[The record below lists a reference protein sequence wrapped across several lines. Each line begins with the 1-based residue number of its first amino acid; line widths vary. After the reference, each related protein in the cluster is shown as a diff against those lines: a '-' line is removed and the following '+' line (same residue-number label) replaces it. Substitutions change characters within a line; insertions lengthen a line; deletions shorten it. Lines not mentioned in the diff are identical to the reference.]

1 MFGRKTEGKPPSK
14 IDSLI
19 GAGTV
24 IEGHIRFA
32 GGLRVDGEI
41 RGNVEAADSGSASVL
56 VISEKA
62 QIEGRVSVDHMIISG
77 TIVGPVKVLT
87 SIEMHPKAKIVGDV
101 EYDTIEMHQG
111 AIIEGRLV
119 HRSSS
124 AAPAEPEP
132 NPETADQKV

>member
-19 GAGTV
+19 GAGTM
-24 IEGHIRFA
+24 IEGNIRFA

-41 RGNVEAADSGSASVL
+41 KGNVEATESGSASVL

-62 QIEGRVSVDHMIISG
+62 QIEGAVNVDHMIISG
-77 TIVGPVKVLT
+77 TVVGPVKVQT
-87 SIEMHPKAKIVGDV
+87 SIEMHPKARIIGDV

-111 AIIEGRLV
+111 AIIEGHLV
-119 HRSSS
+119 HRPSR
-124 AAPAEPEP
+124 AAEPTESP
-132 NPETADQKV
+132 ADQTV